1 MEGRSR
7 KGDLAVFGG
16 LLLVRA
22 VYYLGGT
29 RFDTAFLHDGW
40 QLPDY
45 SLLTHHLLSTTW
57 YFHAQPPLY
66 VLLVGF
72 VLKLSPFPDG
82 ITFQVLWLGLAALL
96 GFGTRRLLLVLHVP
110 ERVAVVATLV
120 ILCAPQVVWMESRP
134 LYDLPVTV
142 AVTWLLVWGARYAAS
157 GGLRPL
163 AWCVALCTA
172 LVLTR
177 SLFHPVWMVGVL
189 VLLLVGRRPA
199 TDVSRKAVAVLLGVP
214 FLVVAGLMV
223 KNQVLFGEPQLS
235 SWTGPSLTKVVQA
248 RTTPET
254 RRADVAAHRASPL
267 FALPPYQPLASY
279 ASSMPA
285 CHRRHPGVPVLDS
298 PQKQTAPG
306 VVNFNDECFLAVFA
320 AEQHDALRSIR
331 HDPGHYAVN
340 VGLAMRLF
348 YIDVPV
354 QVRRARVE
362 RVVQRVYDVLELG
375 IPLQSPLYGD
385 SESGTFSSRFLLLLA
400 LALAGAVVRGL
411 VELRRWARRR
421 TSPAGMVW
429 LVGASTCTWLLV
441 IGAMLEI
448 PENLR
453 FRSYADPFLL
463 CALVAAGTW
472 SVRAIRRRVS
482 VGRARRDPVS

>member
-1 MEGRSR
+1 
-7 KGDLAVFGG
+7 
-16 LLLVRA
+16 
-22 VYYLGGT
+22 
-29 RFDTAFLHDGW
+29 
-40 QLPDY
+40 
-45 SLLTHHLLSTTW
+45 
-57 YFHAQPPLY
+57 
-66 VLLVGF
+66 
-72 VLKLSPFPDG
+72 
-82 ITFQVLWLGLAALL
+82 
-96 GFGTRRLLLVLHVP
+96 
-110 ERVAVVATLV
+110 
-120 ILCAPQVVWMESRP
+120 
-134 LYDLPVTV
+134 
-142 AVTWLLVWGARYAAS
+142 
-157 GGLRPL
+157 
-163 AWCVALCTA
+163 
-172 LVLTR
+172 
-177 SLFHPVWMVGVL
+177 
-189 VLLLVGRRPA
+189 
-199 TDVSRKAVAVLLGVP
+199 
-214 FLVVAGLMV
+214 MV